1 MNTRFRFHG
10 IMTMCMAI
18 YNSTYTPSWTKGG
31 RILTEE
37 QVFKMTRAQLYNEIW
52 KLSVAGV
59 AKKYNA
65 DYNALLKLCKE
76 TNIPIP
82 PSGYWTKLQYGK
94 PVEQFPLLE
103 SSIVEVIL
111 PGNDKPKRIRKVVI
125 EKSDEKDLEHE
136 AAVEE
141 PPEDDIDN
149 KHDDKTEDNLDDDA
163 EDDYLPYWA
172 VSGKY
177 NTYKREKLYK
187 EVWTNPV
194 VKVAAQYGVSDVAI
208 HKICKKLNVPTP
220 PPGYWA
226 KVSAGGKV
234 PKTPLPK
241 TNGPIQITG
250 AKTFEGVEGKITEP
264 DQQPLEFL
272 LDSERKKVLSA
283 VKEIEMPAEN
293 AQLHKKIAV
302 YRNVVKDWNQKD
314 KKGEVSKRKK
324 DYNYNPPFLAGVI
337 SNESLP
343 RVYRILDALFR
354 QVESLG
360 GSVND
365 DLSLCVRNENVS
377 IEIAEGQDKVDHV
390 ITKQEAQALIKYR
403 DDKRNYSWTLEPQI
417 RKYDYVFNGR
427 LRIGIRQG
435 RYFRDTDKNNI
446 ESRLGEILMELY
458 EESEVVR
465 LDRLAREAE
474 ARKKAEAERLEKER
488 REKYNLEVERTIA
501 LENAALDYETAC
513 RIRDYVNAVAASCEN
528 DGLDDEIAV
537 WIDWAMKKADWF
549 DPTIARDDNLFGKRE
564 HGDSLSEKT
573 LKKYGYYW

>member
-1 MNTRFRFHG
+1 
-10 IMTMCMAI
+10 MCMPI
-18 YNSTYTPSWTKGG
+18 YSSTYTLFWTKGG

-37 QVFKMTRAQLYNEIW
+37 QVFKMTREQLYNEIW
-52 KLSVAGV
+52 VISVAGV

-76 TNIPIP
+76 ADIPVP
-82 PSGYWTKLQYGK
+82 PSGYWVKLKFSK
-94 PVEQFPLLE
+94 PVEQFSLPE
-103 SSIVEVIL
+103 SSIVEVII
-111 PGNDKPKRIRKVVI
+111 PGNDKEKRIRKVVP
-125 EKSDEKDLEHE
+125 EKSAEKDLEHE
-136 AAVEE
+136 ATVEE
-141 PPEDDIDN
+141 QPEDDIDN
-149 KHDDKTEDNLDDDA
+149 KHDDKTGDNLEYDDA
-163 EDDYLPYWA
+163 EDDYVPYWA
-172 VSGKY
+172 VSGKF
-177 NTYKREKLYK
+177 NTYKREKLYE

-220 PPGYWA
+220 PLGYWA
-226 KVSAGGKV
+226 KVSAGAKV

-250 AKTFEGVEGKITEP
+250 AKTFEGVEEKITES
-264 DQQPLEFL
+264 DKKPLDFL
-272 LDSERKKVLSA
+272 LDSKREKVLSA

-293 AQLHKKIAV
+293 AQLHKKIAA
-302 YRNVVKDWNQKD
+302 YRNVVKEWNQKD

-324 DYNYNPPFLAGVI
+324 DYNYKPPFLAGVI

-343 RVYRILDALFR
+343 RVYRILNALFR

-365 DLSLCVRNENVS
+365 DLSLCVRNEHVS

-403 DDKRNYSWTLEPQI
+403 DDKHNYSWALEPQI

-465 LDRLAREAE
+465 IAREAREEE
-474 ARKKAEAERLEKER
+474 ARKKAEAERLKEER
-488 REKYNLEVERTIA
+488 QKRYNVEVERTIA
-501 LENAALDYETAC
+501 LENAAIDYETAC
-513 RIRDYVNAVAASCEN
+513 RIRAYVKAVATSCGH
-528 DGLDDEIAV
+528 DGLDEKTAAWV
-537 WIDWAMKKADWF
+537 DWATKKADWV
-549 DPTIARDDNLFGKRE
+549 DPTVARKDEFFGERE
-564 HGDSLSEKT
+564 HEKNLSEKT
-573 LKKYGYYW
+573 LKKTGYYW

>member
-10 IMTMCMAI
+10 NMTMCMAI
-18 YNSTYTPSWTKGG
+18 YSSTYTPFWTKGG

-37 QVFKMTRAQLYNEIW
+37 QVFKMTREQLYNEIW
-52 KLSVAGV
+52 EISVAGV

-65 DYNALLKLCKE
+65 DYTALLKLCKE
-76 TNIPIP
+76 ANIPVP
-82 PSGYWTKLQYGK
+82 PSGYWIKLNFGK
-94 PVEQFPLLE
+94 PVEQLSLPE

-111 PGNDKPKRIRKVVI
+111 PGNDKPKRIRKVVTEI
-125 EKSDEKDLEHE
+125 SSEEDLEHE
-136 AAVEE
+136 TAVEE
-141 PPEDDIDN
+141 PPGDD
-149 KHDDKTEDNLDDDA
+149 DDKTEYNLD
-163 EDDYLPYWA
+163 EDDYVPNWA

-177 NTYKREKLYK
+177 NIYKREKLYK
-187 EVWTNPV
+187 EVWANPV
-194 VKVAAQYGVSDVAI
+194 VKVAAKYGVSDVAI

-220 PPGYWA
+220 PMGYWA
-226 KVSAGGKV
+226 KVSAGAKV

-250 AKTFEGVEGKITEP
+250 AKTFEGVEGKISEP
-264 DQQPLEFL
+264 DKQPLEFL
-272 LDSERKKVLSA
+272 LDSEREKVLSA
-283 VKEIEMPAEN
+283 AKEIEMPAEK
-293 AQLHKKIAV
+293 AQLQKKIAA
-302 YRNVVKDWNQKD
+302 YRNVVKEWNQKD

-365 DLSLCVRNENVS
+365 DLSLCVRNEHVS

-403 DDKRNYSWTLEPQI
+403 DDKRNYSLAFEPQI

-435 RYFRDTDKNNI
+435 QYFRDTDKVNI

-474 ARKKAEAERLEKER
+474 ARKKAEAERLEEER
-488 REKYNLEVERTIA
+488 RKKYNREVERTIA

-513 RIRDYVNAVAASCEN
+513 RIRSFVNAVAASQ
-528 DGLDDEIAV
+528 GIDEKMATWV
-537 WIDWAMKKADWF
+537 EWAMKKADWF
-549 DPTIARDDNLFGKRE
+549 DPTVARDDDLFGKRE
-564 HGDSLSEKT
+564 HGKNLSEKT
-573 LKKYGYYW
+573 LKKTGYYW

>member
-1 MNTRFRFHG
+1 M
-10 IMTMCMAI
+10 
-18 YNSTYTPSWTKGG
+18 
-31 RILTEE
+31 
-37 QVFKMTRAQLYNEIW
+37 
-52 KLSVAGV
+52 
-59 AKKYNA
+59 
-65 DYNALLKLCKE
+65 
-76 TNIPIP
+76 
-82 PSGYWTKLQYGK
+82 
-94 PVEQFPLLE
+94 
-103 SSIVEVIL
+103 
-111 PGNDKPKRIRKVVI
+111 
-125 EKSDEKDLEHE
+125 
-136 AAVEE
+136 
-141 PPEDDIDN
+141 
-149 KHDDKTEDNLDDDA
+149 
-163 EDDYLPYWA
+163 
-172 VSGKY
+172 
-177 NTYKREKLYK
+177 
-187 EVWTNPV
+187 
-194 VKVAAQYGVSDVAI
+194 
-208 HKICKKLNVPTP
+208 PTP

-250 AKTFEGVEGKITEP
+250 AKTFEGVEEKITEP

-283 VKEIEMPAEN
+283 VKEIEMSAEN
-293 AQLHKKIAV
+293 AQLHKKIAA
-302 YRNVVKDWNQKD
+302 YRNVVKEWNQKD

-343 RVYRILDALFR
+343 RVYRILDSLFR

-365 DLSLCVRNENVS
+365 DLSLCVRNEYVS
-377 IEIAEGQDKVDHV
+377 IEISEGQDKVDHV

-403 DDKRNYSWTLEPQI
+403 DDKRHNSWASEPQI

-427 LRIGIRQG
+427 LRIGVRQG
-435 RYFRDTDKNNI
+435 RYFRDTDKINI

-474 ARKKAEAERLEKER
+474 ARKKAEAERLEEER

-501 LENAALDYETAC
+501 LENAALDYEKAC
-513 RIRDYVNAVAASCEN
+513 KIRDYANAVAASCGN
-528 DGLDDEIAV
+528 DGLDEETAV
-537 WIDWAMKKADWF
+537 WVDWALKKADWF
-549 DPTIARDDNLFGKRE
+549 DPTIARDDDLFGKRE